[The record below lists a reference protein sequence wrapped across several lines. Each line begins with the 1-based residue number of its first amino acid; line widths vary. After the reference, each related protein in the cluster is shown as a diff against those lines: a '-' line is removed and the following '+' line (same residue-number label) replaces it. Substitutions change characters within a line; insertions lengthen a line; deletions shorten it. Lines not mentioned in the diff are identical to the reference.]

1 MKLLLGTRLGRSF
14 FRRPTLEVARDLVG
28 CLLIHDSPSGLVAG
42 MIVETEGYTGSDDP
56 GSHAARGPG
65 RRNAP
70 MFGPPGR
77 AYVYKCHMYPLL
89 NVVTEPEGRPGAVLI
104 RALEPVAGFRL
115 MARRSPRLPG
125 HAVASGPGRLTRA
138 LGIRMGH
145 NRADLVRGSLRLARP
160 RDRRPRRG
168 SGLRRS
174 AALRVIITT
183 RIGLKGP
190 AALMRRRFIAAGN
203 PCVSRV

>member
-1 MKLLLGTRLGRSF
+1 MAAPLSRDTRLGRSF
-14 FRRPTLEVARDLVG
+14 FCRPTLRVARDLIG

-42 MIVETEGYTGSDDP
+42 VIVETEGYTGNDDP

-104 RALEPVAGFRL
+104 RAVEPVAGHAL

-138 LGIRMGH
+138 LGIGMGH
-145 NRADLVRGSLRLARP
+145 NRADLVRGRLYLAHP
-160 RDRRPRRG
+160 
-168 SGLRRS
+168 
-174 AALRVIITT
+174 ALRHRKPRISITT
-183 RIGLKGP
+183 RVGLRG
-190 AALMRRRFIAAGN
+190 AAARMPRRFVAAGN